1 MPRPSTP
8 PASGAPPLA
17 IVTGASAGIGRELA
31 RLAAADGYRTLLV
44 ARREERLAALAAELE
59 ETTGLAARAVAA
71 DLTLE
76 SGLDAVADAAGDD
89 AVEVLV
95 NNAGFATWG
104 PVVETDEEALADMI
118 ALNVTALTRLTR
130 RFLPAMRGRG
140 AGYILN
146 VASTAAFLPGPD
158 MSAYYASKAYV
169 LSFSEALAVELRGS
183 GLAVTCLCPGP
194 TRTEFHQV
202 AGMEDAPLMERLW
215 FMSAD
220 RVAAAGWRGLDRGRA
235 LVIPG
240 VLNTL
245 TAWLPR
251 ILPRAVVPRIVGFVQ
266 SARRA

>member
-1 MPRPSTP
+1 MPRPAAGADP
-8 PASGAPPLA
+8 PPFA

-44 ARREERLAALAAELE
+44 ARRGERLAELAAELE
-59 ETTGLAARAVAA
+59 EATGLEARVVAA

-76 SGLDAVADAAGDD
+76 SGLDAVVDDLGGDP
-89 AVEVLV
+89 VEVLV

-104 PVVETDEEALADMI
+104 PVADTDEEALADMI
-118 ALNVTALTRLTR
+118 SLNVTALTRLTR
-130 RFLPAMRGRG
+130 RLLPALRGDGRG
-140 AGYILN
+140 HVLN

-158 MSAYYASKAYV
+158 MSVYYASKAYV
-169 LSFSEALAVELRGS
+169 LSFSEALGQELRGS
-183 GLAVTCLCPGP
+183 GVSVTCLCPGP
-194 TRTEFHQV
+194 TRTEFHEV
-202 AGMEDAPLMERLW
+202 AGMGDSPLMERLW

-220 RVAAAGWRGLDRGRA
+220 RVAAAGWRGMSRGRS

-251 ILPRAVVPRIVGFVQ
+251 LLPRAVVPRIVGFVQ